1 MDITRKRV
9 PNRLWSDHEF
19 CARVAKRCEDLGRSQ
34 REVLKAAGVAHDYL
48 QTDPGHGRRIDRV
61 ARIAEVL
68 DWTLADALG
77 LELSAQINSELALAS
92 FETTCIALQ
101 VKLPDAMRFAEVFA
115 AMYNYLADQ
124 RAAGEP
130 IDQPSLR
137 ILAQYEAKRTQAA
150 LSSPT

>member
-1 MDITRKRV
+1 MDTSRKRG
-9 PNRLWSDHEF
+9 PIRLWSDQEF
-19 CARVAKRCEDLGRSQ
+19 CTRVVKRCEDLGRSQ
-34 REVLKAAGVAHDYL
+34 RDVLKAAGVAHDYL

-77 LELSAQINSELALAS
+77 LQLSGQISSPLAKTS
-92 FETTCIALQ
+92 FETTCMALQ
-101 VKLPDAMRFAEVFA
+101 IKIPDLARFAEVFV

-124 RAAGEP
+124 HAAGEP
-130 IDQPSLR
+130 VDEPSLR

-150 LSSPT
+150 LSST